1 LTPAATIEWVTTQ
14 DRFEALAEEW
24 NALLGEDSMPFDC
37 HEWYAAW
44 WRAFGTGSELRIC
57 LARRGDDLVAVLP
70 LRTVSGGL
78 AALANVH
85 TPVFRPLATDA
96 EALEAVLAAA
106 FGDGSHGLELFALP
120 TADRALTVAESQ
132 AKQLGTPQLAE
143 PIHVS
148 PIVDTSGDF
157 DEWRVASKPRWG
169 APIERFRRKMSRDH
183 DAHLTIVEIPDDLD
197 RELDR
202 GFAVEGSGWKARN
215 GTAITSSPD
224 TAQFYREIA
233 HAFAGRGELRL
244 SGIELDGD
252 LAAFDL
258 TLLHRNQLYLLK
270 TGFDERFRKL
280 APGLVMRLSIVE
292 RCFEL
297 GLDAHDLLGDDS
309 EWKRKFATTARPHTS
324 FRAFGR
330 GPAGRGRY
338 AYRAHGRPLL
348 KRARDKARAIQP
360 RLSQG

>member
-1 LTPAATIEWVTTQ
+1 LTVPVTIEWVTTD
-14 DRFEALAEEW
+14 DRFAALAEEW
-24 NALLGEDSMPFDC
+24 NALLGDDSMPFDC
-37 HEWYAAW
+37 HEWYFAW
-44 WRAFGTGSELRIC
+44 WRAFGTGNELRVC

-70 LRTVSGGL
+70 LHTNSGRL
-78 AALANVH
+78 ASLANVH
-85 TPVFRPLATDA
+85 TPLFRPIAADA
-96 EALEAVLAAA
+96 DALEAVLAAA
-106 FGDGSHGLELFALP
+106 IDDGRRGLELFALP
-120 TADRALTVAESQ
+120 TADPALAIAERQ
-132 AKQLGTPQLAE
+132 AKRLAVPQLAE

-157 DEWRVASKPRWG
+157 DEWRAASKPRWG

-183 DAHLTIVEIPDDLD
+183 EACFDIVEIPDDID
-197 RELDR
+197 GQLDR

-215 GTAITSSPD
+215 GTAILSSPD

-233 HAFAGRGELRL
+233 HAFARRGELRL
-244 SGIELDGD
+244 SGIELDGN

-258 TLLHRNQLYLLK
+258 TLQHRNQLYLLK

-297 GLDAHDLLGDDS
+297 GLDAHDLLGDDT
-309 EWKRKFATTARPHTS
+309 EWKRKFATTSRPHTA

-348 KRARDKARAIQP
+348 KRARDKARA
-360 RLSQG
+360 LSSRD

>member
-1 LTPAATIEWVTTQ
+1 LTAATTIDWVTK
-14 DRFEALAEEW
+14 DDHFEALADEW

-37 HEWYAAW
+37 HEWYLAW
-44 WRAFGTGSELRIC
+44 WRAFGAGSELKVC
-57 LARRGDDLVAVLP
+57 LARRGDELVAALP
-70 LRTVSGGL
+70 LHTDAGGL

-85 TPVFRPLATDA
+85 SPVSRPIAADA
-96 EALEAVLAAA
+96 EALDAVLTAA
-106 FGDGSHGLELFALP
+106 FDDGRRALELFALP
-120 TADRALTVAESQ
+120 TTDPALAVAERH
-132 AKQLGTPQLAE
+132 ATQLGMPELAE

-157 DEWRVASKPRWG
+157 DEWRAGSKPRWG

-183 DAHLTIVEIPDDLD
+183 EARFDIIEIPDDID
-197 RELDR
+197 GQLDR

-215 GTAITSSPD
+215 GTAILSSPP
-224 TAQFYREIA
+224 TAQFYREVA
-233 HAFAGRGELRL
+233 HAFARRGELRL

-258 TLLHRNQLYLLK
+258 TLLHRNRLYLLK

-297 GLDAHDLLGDDS
+297 GLDAHDLLGDDT
-309 EWKRKFATTARPHTS
+309 EWKRKFSTTSRSHTA

-348 KRARDKARAIQP
+348 KRARDKARA
-360 RLSQG
+360 LSSRD